1 MTLKVFR
8 LRKKVAPRPSDKVT
22 VERDLRDRL
31 TQLGNRRQRK
41 GKGTHTW

>member
-8 LRKKVAPRPSDKVT
+8 LRKKVRPSDKVT